1 MSKQNK
7 VNPGQYTQAGRL
19 SPDDAARERR
29 MQAPPVASERSGS
42 GQKAASTGISN
53 RESAE
58 EEQDER
64 ERLPADGDR
73 SERADTKADRRD
85 ASAGDG
91 ENEQSSSKSG
101 SRSGAQKAAESKY
114 VNQPHP
120 ASTKVDGAFGRE
132 SGD

>member
-1 MSKQNK
+1 MSKRNK

-29 MQAPPVASERSGS
+29 AQDAPITSERSGS
-42 GQKAASTGISN
+42 GQKAVPTGISN
-53 RESAE
+53 GESAE
-58 EEQDER
+58 GEQEER
-64 ERLPADGDR
+64 
-73 SERADTKADRRD
+73 
-85 ASAGDG
+85 
-91 ENEQSSSKSG
+91 ENEQTSSKVG

-132 SGD
+132 SDR